1 MKKIAT
7 IIVTYNGEKWMNRC
21 LDSVVKSTY
30 PSDIFVVDNCSD
42 DDTLAI
48 VKKYPVNLQILPFN
62 AGFGYANN
70 SVLQKL
76 MDSDYD
82 YFFLMNQDIYLEE
95 NSLKQIVNFSS
106 NHPETGI
113 IAPIQYDGEGQNI
126 DANFQ
131 QYIKLS
137 KEHQTFYETTFCNAA
152 AWLITKECLQKVEL
166 FNSYFPHYG
175 EDRNYCER
183 AKYHDFKIAIV
194 KETKVLH
201 DRTQKMSQEK
211 ALKLAK
217 IKLLTIFLN
226 PNKTKSQSITSGFIN
241 VIGISKYLFKKY
253 NSYTAAFALFKEYLI
268 LFKKRTEL
276 ELEKNKQK

>member
-7 IIVTYNGEKWMNRC
+7 IIVTYNGEKWINRC
-21 LDSVVKSTY
+21 LDSVLKSTY
-30 PSDIFVVDNCSD
+30 PTDIYVVDNCSN
-42 DDTLAI
+42 DDTLALI
-48 VKKYPVNLQILPFN
+48 KSYPVNLEVLHFN

-82 YFFLMNQDIYLEE
+82 YFFLMNQDIYLEG
-95 NSLKQIVNFSS
+95 NSLKQIVDFSS

-131 QYIKLS
+131 QYINLS
-137 KEHQTFYETTFCNAA
+137 IDKKNFYETTFCNAA
-152 AWLITKECLQKVEL
+152 AWLITKECLQKVGF

-201 DRTQKMSQEK
+201 DRTQKMTPEK

-241 VIGISKYLFKKY
+241 VFGISKYLFKKY
-253 NSYTAAFALFKEYLI
+253 SSYTAVFALLKEYFI
-268 LFKKRTEL
+268 LFKKRNEL
-276 ELEKNKQK
+276 EFEKNKQK

>member
-7 IIVTYNGEKWMNRC
+7 IIVTYNGEKWINRC
-21 LDSVVKSTY
+21 LDSVLKSTY
-30 PSDIFVVDNCSD
+30 PTDIYVVDNCSN
-42 DDTLAI
+42 DDTLALI
-48 VKKYPVNLQILPFN
+48 KSYPVNLEVLHFN

-95 NSLKQIVNFSS
+95 NSLKQIVDFSS

-131 QYIKLS
+131 QYINLS
-137 KEHQTFYETTFCNAA
+137 IDKKNFYETTFCNAA
-152 AWLITKECLQKVEL
+152 AWLITKECLQKVGF

-201 DRTQKMSQEK
+201 DRTQKMTPEK

-241 VIGISKYLFKKY
+241 VFGISKYLFKKY
-253 NSYTAAFALFKEYLI
+253 SSYTAVFALLKEYFI
-268 LFKKRTEL
+268 LFKKRNEL
-276 ELEKNKQK
+276 EFEKNKQK

>member
-7 IIVTYNGEKWMNRC
+7 IIVTYNGEKWINRC
-21 LDSVVKSTY
+21 LDSVLNSTY
-30 PSDIFVVDNCSD
+30 PSDIYVVDNCSD
-42 DDTLAI
+42 DHTLAI
-48 VKKYPVNLQILPFN
+48 VKNYPVNLEVLHFN

-70 SVLQKL
+70 LVLQKL

-82 YFFLMNQDIYLEE
+82 FFFLMNQDIYLEK
-95 NSLKQIVNFSS
+95 NSLKQIVDFSS

-131 QYIKLS
+131 QYINLS
-137 KEHQTFYETTFCNAA
+137 IDKKNFYETTFCNAA
-152 AWLITKECLQKVEL
+152 AWLITKECLQKVGF

-201 DRTQKMSQEK
+201 DRTQKMTPEK
-211 ALKLAK
+211 AIKLAK

-241 VIGISKYLFKKY
+241 VFGISKYLFKKY
-253 NSYTAAFALFKEYLI
+253 SSYTAVFALLKEYFI
-268 LFKKRTEL
+268 RFKKRNEL
-276 ELEKNKQK
+276 EFEKNKQK

>member
-7 IIVTYNGEKWMNRC
+7 IIVTYNGEKWINRC
-21 LDSVVKSTY
+21 LDSVLKSTY
-30 PSDIFVVDNCSD
+30 PTDIYVVDNCSN
-42 DDTLAI
+42 DDTLALI
-48 VKKYPVNLQILPFN
+48 KSYPVNLEVLHFN

-95 NSLKQIVNFSS
+95 NSLKQIVDFSS

-131 QYIKLS
+131 QFINLS
-137 KEHQTFYETTFCNAA
+137 IDKKNFYETTFCNAA
-152 AWLITKECLQKVEL
+152 AWLITKECLQKVGF

-201 DRTQKMSQEK
+201 DRTQKMTPEK

-226 PNKTKSQSITSGFIN
+226 PNKTKSQSITSGFTN
-241 VIGISKYLFKKY
+241 VFGISKYLFKKY
-253 NSYTAAFALFKEYLI
+253 SSYTAVFALLKEYFI
-268 LFKKRTEL
+268 LFKKRNEL
-276 ELEKNKQK
+276 EFEKNKQK